1 MGPRHSFW
9 SVLGPAAAPKFGS
22 GPHSAR
28 GGIDP
33 SEAIVPESE
42 ASARVAEVVRILGEA
57 NRVAGRCLQVFARV
71 REASGLS
78 GIETLTLIAITHAAI
93 PPTVP
98 QVGRSLGHPRQVIQR
113 AVRVLEQEGLV
124 QPTPNPVHKRAALL
138 VATDAGRELGRS
150 IDAQAAEII
159 AGLAGG
165 LDLDLVQLTA
175 LGEGLLALRNRMDEH
190 MSAGD

>member
-1 MGPRHSFW
+1 LGPRHSFW

-22 GPHSAR
+22 GSRSAR

-33 SEAIVPESE
+33 SEATGPESE
-42 ASARVAEVVRILGEA
+42 ASSRVAEVVRVLGEA
-57 NRVAGRCLQVFARV
+57 NRVTSRCLQLFAQV

-78 GIETLTLIAITHAAI
+78 GIETLTLIAITHAAV

-124 QPTPNPVHKRAALL
+124 RPTPNPVHKRAALL
-138 VATDAGRELGRS
+138 AATDAGRELGRS

-165 LDLDLVQLTA
+165 LDLELGELTA
-175 LGEGLLALRNRMDEH
+175 LSEGLIALRDRMDDH